1 MKYAIIE
8 DGGKQFK
15 AVIGESIE
23 VDRYPLEVGEVIDM
37 DRVLLISDGENVKVG
52 TPFVEGAKIEA
63 TVIAHVKGPKVTVFR
78 YKAKE
83 RIRSKTGH
91 RQKYTRVRIDAITE
105 K

>member
-8 DGGKQFK
+8 DGGKQYK

-23 VDRYPLEVGEVIDM
+23 VDRYPLQVGEEIDM
-37 DRVLLISDGENVKVG
+37 DRVLLIADGENIKVG
-52 TPFVEGAKIEA
+52 TPFIQGAKIEA
-63 TVIAHVKGPKVTVFR
+63 TVVAQVKGPKVVVFR

-91 RQKYTRVRIDAITE
+91 RQQYTRVRIDAINE
-105 K
+105 E

>member
-1 MKYAIIE
+1 MKYAIVE
-8 DGGKQFK
+8 DGGKQYR

-23 VDRYPLEVGEVIDM
+23 VDVYPLTVGEEIDM
-37 DRVLLISDGENVKVG
+37 EHVLLISDGENIKVG
-52 TPFVEGAKIEA
+52 TPFIQGAKIQG
-63 TVIAHVKGPKVTVFR
+63 TVVAHVKGPKVVVFR

-105 K
+105 D

>member
-8 DGGKQFK
+8 DGGKQYK

-23 VDRYPLEVGEVIDM
+23 VDRYPLEVGEEIDM
-37 DRVLLISDGENVKVG
+37 DRVLLISDGENTKVG
-52 TPFVEGAKIEA
+52 TPFVEGAKIQG
-63 TVIAHVKGPKVTVFR
+63 TVVAHVKGPKIIVFR

-91 RQKYTRVRIDAITE
+91 RQKYTRVRIDAINE
-105 K
+105 E